1 MQSSSPQAKPP
12 IPSPFGGPDEDL
24 AVPARRKPVEN
35 YFLLIALGV
44 TFFFLLRGAIM
55 LMGPLVI
62 SVLMLVLYAALAL
75 AATQRLKGVGHRLGY
90 RVRNEQDLQAA
101 KQVIALNMQVSF
113 LMIAITISF
122 LAALVLTN
130 NGLFS
135 FLLLT
140 VTVPVGMYSTREEAR
155 FRAMV
160 IEPENPELTRRFQ
173 DYLRQWKEC
182 RIKLED

>member
-1 MQSSSPQAKPP
+1 
-12 IPSPFGGPDEDL
+12 
-24 AVPARRKPVEN
+24 
-35 YFLLIALGV
+35 
-44 TFFFLLRGAIM
+44 
-55 LMGPLVI
+55 
-62 SVLMLVLYAALAL
+62 
-75 AATQRLKGVGHRLGY
+75 
-90 RVRNEQDLQAA
+90 
-101 KQVIALNMQVSF
+101 MQVSF
-113 LMIAITISF
+113 LMIAITLSF